1 MRFETKIQQNIYD
14 VLRFNRETNT
24 YDERRRNNEL
34 QKLYDRSNIIAFIR
48 NKLLEWFGH
57 TWRIDGQLIK
67 KLMRKINKIK
77 DPQTTGRLRPWW
89 FHVITRNNKD
99 RDRPEYNI

>member
-1 MRFETKIQQNIYD
+1 LTKGDEKKLMRFETKIQQNIYD

-77 DPQTTGRLRPWW
+77 DP
-89 FHVITRNNKD
+89 
-99 RDRPEYNI
+99 